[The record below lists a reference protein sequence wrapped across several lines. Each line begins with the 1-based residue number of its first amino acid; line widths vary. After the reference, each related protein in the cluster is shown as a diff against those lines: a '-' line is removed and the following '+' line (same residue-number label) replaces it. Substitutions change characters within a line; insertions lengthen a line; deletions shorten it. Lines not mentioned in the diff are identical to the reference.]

1 MELPPFIHCSVPR
14 SGKNGRKMRKLLSN
28 TACLV
33 QLDLDLYKLELRHC
47 CGSRFV
53 PEKAACSSA
62 TYHGSR
68 ACGASALGALDSFL
82 CNPSSLQILGVIGFK
97 EEEQQGSQPLDLHSS
112 LVDLESFSA
121 WSLQIKL
128 DMSWNNPLL
137 YKVFDNIAYSKDP
150 IEGGE
155 NFQAESKEASFFQG
169 MSHQNK
175 GVDREKEARELQISR
190 EGRELGCLLV
200 QRTQGETQLQV
211 TKRLVATNGWETWRQ
226 LNLSFLSR
234 LLESLLHMSFGGTPA
249 SFLQQLLAWKKRVV
263 IYQALSGEKIPDTIM
278 MSVVLGGLKGQ
289 TGHYPRLRL
298 DGDSSFSDLE
308 NLLATL
314 YAEQESSLKMI
325 ADRACTDKPAE
336 KGERNRVN
344 DQGSNHNL
352 QQKQE
357 QDKQQK
363 LARGKRKGTP

>member
-1 MELPPFIHCSVPR
+1 M
-14 SGKNGRKMRKLLSN
+14 
-28 TACLV
+28 
-33 QLDLDLYKLELRHC
+33 
-47 CGSRFV
+47 
-53 PEKAACSSA
+53 
-62 TYHGSR
+62 
-68 ACGASALGALDSFL
+68 GALDSFL
-82 CNPSSLQILGVIGFK
+82 CNPSSLQILGMIGFK
-97 EEEQQGSQPLDLHSS
+97 EEEQQGSQLLDLHSS

-137 YKVFDNIAYSKDP
+137 YKVLDNIAYSKDP

-155 NFQAESKEASFFQG
+155 NFQAESKASFFQG

-211 TKRLVATNGWETWRQ
+211 TKWLVATNGWEAWRQ

-263 IYQALSGEKIPDTIM
+263 IYDP
-278 MSVVLGGLKGQ
+278 
-289 TGHYPRLRL
+289 
-298 DGDSSFSDLE
+298 
-308 NLLATL
+308 
-314 YAEQESSLKMI
+314 ES
-325 ADRACTDKPAE
+325 
-336 KGERNRVN
+336 NN
-344 DQGSNHNL
+344 NL

-363 LARGKRKGTP
+363 LARGKRKGTPQEKGEAYKPLPQQQRGKGKQELPNSRRRACESKPEETKGKGQESNPRAQT